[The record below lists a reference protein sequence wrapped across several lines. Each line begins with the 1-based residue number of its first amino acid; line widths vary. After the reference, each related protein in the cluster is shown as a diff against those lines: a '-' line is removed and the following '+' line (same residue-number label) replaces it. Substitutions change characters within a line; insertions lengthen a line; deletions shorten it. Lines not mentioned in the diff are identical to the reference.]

1 LFGSSVQFLAFGAQP
16 PRCAIKFSQTVEDC
30 TPNAK
35 LCERLELDVFCGI
48 VLLCCFQ
55 EPKDTRVDKILKGYK
70 HGEAFMDSPSNEL
83 HLGQLTQHKL
93 IALFEV

>member
-1 LFGSSVQFLAFGAQP
+1 
-16 PRCAIKFSQTVEDC
+16 
-30 TPNAK
+30 
-35 LCERLELDVFCGI
+35 
-48 VLLCCFQ
+48 
-55 EPKDTRVDKILKGYK
+55 VDKILKGYK